1 MSLLVDAATWWQAR
15 DARERR
21 MLLLMAIAIA
31 TFGWW
36 YGLVAPLRHARDAA
50 LASHQR
56 AAAALAFVESG
67 IASLEAQSPDAPMP
81 PRGVALAETALSSAR
96 AAGVAIAR
104 QREGERGELVLDI
117 DATDTAALLRWLD
130 HMRQQHRMAPDGLS
144 IAAENGRLRVQA
156 RFAATQD

>member
-1 MSLLVDAATWWQAR
+1 MSLLVDATTWWQAR

-21 MLLLMAIAIA
+21 MLLLMGIAIA
-31 TFGWW
+31 AFAWW

-50 LASHQR
+50 LISHQR
-56 AAAALAFVESG
+56 AATALAVVESG
-67 IASLEAQSPDAPMP
+67 IASLDTQSPDAPMT
-81 PRGVALAETALSSAR
+81 PRGDALAEAALSSAR

-130 HMRQQHRMAPDGLS
+130 NMRQQHRLAPDGLS
-144 IAAENGRLRVQA
+144 IAAESGMLRVQA
-156 RFAATQD
+156 RFAAAQE